1 MKRNW
6 TELTSAKT
14 SGIVTGDKKN
24 NWSIA
29 DQSVFVDNPRSLW
42 EN

>member
-6 TELTSAKT
+6 TELTFAKT
-14 SGIVTGDKKN
+14 SGIVTGDRKN

-29 DQSVFVDNPRSLW
+29 DQSVPVNNPRSLW